1 MPRWQFSHLLLLFI
15 STSLCL
21 GGEKSGNTSMIKDE
35 NGWWT
40 IKTTGGEHG
49 NDFEDKSYINQD
61 YQDDDEDYEEFYD
74 VKEGDIIKSFLNAMT
89 NSFET

>member
-1 MPRWQFSHLLLLFI
+1 
-15 STSLCL
+15 
-21 GGEKSGNTSMIKDE
+21 MIKDE

-61 YQDDDEDYEEFYD
+61 YQDDDDYEEFYD
-74 VKEGDIIKSFLNAMT
+74 VKEGDIIKGCL
-89 NSFET
+89 